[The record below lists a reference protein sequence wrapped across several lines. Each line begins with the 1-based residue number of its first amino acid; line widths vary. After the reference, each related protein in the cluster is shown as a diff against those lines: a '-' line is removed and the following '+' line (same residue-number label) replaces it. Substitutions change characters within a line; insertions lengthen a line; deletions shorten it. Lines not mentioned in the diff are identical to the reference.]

1 MLHIY
6 NNKNSMNI
14 HCSLYLLLTF
24 CLYSCADKR
33 GNGII
38 TYQLKKADYI
48 EEISVPGTVQ
58 AVSSVPVN
66 PPRTNYLQMRVDRLA
81 EDGAFV
87 KKGDTLCVLSQPEL
101 VTVHQEALTLIENL
115 EAELK
120 KGEADNKLNIAMLEA
135 QLKTSVAQM
144 KIASLDSLQL
154 MYATETNRKLIDLE
168 MRKAVI
174 EKQKMERKL
183 ASAKMA
189 GESDI
194 MRRKARVM
202 EAKMRDQ
209 TYVDQIRSMTLIA
222 QRDGVVIRTSA
233 PTVLVGTS
241 GGGVGT
247 YGGPVK
253 EGSVIIGITTSV
265 LQFPDLSR
273 MQISTDVAEADF
285 KRIEKGQMVN
295 ISVPAAQGLVTTG
308 KINRKNFAPSLAM
321 RSTNSKV
328 KFFEVIIDVDSCH
341 AKMRPGLSANCD
353 IILKQEKDTVFVPSL
368 AIFEKD
374 SSRVVYV
381 KEKEEF
387 KPVKV
392 KTGTAGSSYTIITG
406 GLKGDEIIALSE
418 PPNRLI
424 TNEYEKNDT
433 ISINKH

>member
-1 MLHIY
+1 
-6 NNKNSMNI
+6 MNTRCFLFLI
-14 HCSLYLLLTF
+14 LTLCF
-24 CLYSCADKR
+24 ISCNDKR
-33 GNGII
+33 SAGVI
-38 TYQLKKADYI
+38 TYQLNRSDYI
-48 EEISVPGTVQ
+48 EEISVSGTIQ

-66 PPRTNYLQMRVDRLA
+66 PPRTNYLMMRVDRLA

-101 VTVHQEALTLIENL
+101 TTAHQEALTLIENL

-120 KGEADNKLNIAMLEA
+120 KGEADYKLNMALLEA
-135 QLKTSVAQM
+135 QFQTSEAQM

-174 EKQKMERKL
+174 ENQKMKRKL
-183 ASAKMA
+183 AAAKMA

-194 MRRKARVM
+194 MRKKARVM
-202 EAKMRDQ
+202 EGKMRDQ
-209 TYVDQIRSMTLIA
+209 TNVDQIKAMTLIA
-222 QRDGVVIRTSA
+222 QRDGVVTRTIA

-273 MQISTDVAEADF
+273 MQISTDVAEADY

-295 ISVPAAQGLVTTG
+295 ITVPATQGLVTTG
-308 KINRKNFAPSLAM
+308 RVNRKNFAPSQAM

-341 AKMRPGLSANCD
+341 AKMKPGLSANCE
-353 IILKQEKDTVFVPSL
+353 IILKQEKDTVFIPSL

-381 KEKEEF
+381 MEKEEF

-418 PPNRLI
+418 PPNSLI
-424 TNEYEKNDT
+424 TKDYEKKD
-433 ISINKH
+433 SVRINEH